1 MRSIRGLVAAATIL
15 LSYLAAIAVELLFGS
30 GGDTVIHLAM
40 GTGFVIFATS
50 VFDFGLPRWVN
61 IIGATAAGAF
71 GAIFLLQGVSDLT
84 HLEGLRYV
92 AFDVLGHRVE
102 RLLPDVVYLWFVAL
116 LLGASQGK
124 SRILGWAVMLTVVGL
139 EIASPISLLLG
150 SSMQGVPPIVVVLLP
165 FVWLLFESAKRQPT
179 RSIAPRAEAAAAG
192 ASTRRVTN

>member
-61 IIGATAAGAF
+61 IIAATAAGAF
-71 GAIFLLQGVSDLT
+71 GTIFLIQGVSDLT
-84 HLEGLRYV
+84 HLEGLRHV
-92 AFDVLGHRVE
+92 AFDVLGQRLE

-116 LLGASQGK
+116 LLGASRGK
-124 SRILGWAVMLTVVGL
+124 SRVLGWAVMLTVVGL
-139 EIASPISLLLG
+139 EVATLISFLLDTPKHA
-150 SSMQGVPPIVVVLLP
+150 VPALLVLVLP
-165 FVWLLFESAKRQPT
+165 FVWLLVESAKRQPVGT
-179 RSIAPRAEAAAAG
+179 RVGQIPRVSRRPLRAA
-192 ASTRRVTN
+192 

>member
-15 LSYLAAIAVELLFGS
+15 LSFLVAIAVELLFGS
-30 GGDTVIHLAM
+30 GGDTVIHFAT

-61 IIGATAAGAF
+61 IIGATAAAAF

-84 HLEGLRYV
+84 HLEGLRHV
-92 AFDVLGHRVE
+92 AFDVLGQQVE
-102 RLLPDVVYLWFVAL
+102 RLLPDVVYVWFVAL
-116 LLGASQGK
+116 LLGASRGK
-124 SRILGWAVMLTVVGL
+124 SRILGGVVMLVVVGL
-139 EIASPISLLLG
+139 EIATLVSVLLDTPRVNALVSLF
-150 SSMQGVPPIVVVLLP
+150 LP

-192 ASTRRVTN
+192 ASAR

>member
-1 MRSIRGLVAAATIL
+1 MEWIMRSMRGLVAAATIL

-30 GGDTVIHLAM
+30 GTVIHLAM

-61 IIGATAAGAF
+61 IIGAIAAGAF
-71 GAIFLLQGVSDLT
+71 GAIFLMQGVSDLT

-124 SRILGWAVMLTVVGL
+124 SRILGWVVMVIVVGL
-139 EIASPISLLLG
+139 EIATLVSYLLG
-150 SSMQGVPPIVVVLLP
+150 APMTRVALVSLLLP
-165 FVWLLFESAKRQPT
+165 FVWLLFESAERQPT

-192 ASTRRVTN
+192 PRAGE